1 MRKEVIL
8 ITGAAGE
15 MGEALIARL
24 AEGGADN
31 ILALDVRPLP
41 DDLRRRCHRF
51 ILGDILDEALFGR
64 LIAEY
69 AIPLIYHLAAVLS
82 TRAEYTPEAAHKINV
97 GGTLNLLKL
106 AADQSTWL
114 GTPVRFM
121 FPSSVAVYGLPDL
134 ATKAREGALKE
145 YQWTEPTT
153 MYGCNKHYCE
163 HLGRYYA
170 CHYRQLAANSHG
182 YSVDFRAIRFPG
194 LISAFT
200 LPTGGTSD
208 YAPEMIHAAAQGKRY
223 TCFVREDTRMPF
235 MAMPDALNALLA
247 LCDAPLEALT
257 SHVYNVTSFSRS
269 AGELFAM
276 VQQGFP
282 GAQIEFVPDPQ
293 RQAIVDSWPV
303 DQDDGWARRD
313 WGWQPEYDFERAFEA
328 YLFPHIRRRY
338 EQ

>member
-15 MGEALIARL
+15 MGEALIHRL
-24 AEGGADN
+24 SEGGADN
-31 ILALDVRPLP
+31 ILALDVKPLP

-106 AADQSTWL
+106 AADQSNWL
-114 GTPVRFM
+114 GAPVRFM

-134 ATKAREGALKE
+134 VTKQIEGALKE
-145 YQWTEPTT
+145 YEWTEPTT

-170 CHYRQLAANSHG
+170 RHYRQLAANSRG

-235 MAMPDALNALLA
+235 MVMPDALKSLLM
-247 LCDAPLEALT
+247 LGEAPLESL
-257 SHVYNVTSFSRS
+257 SSYVYNVTSFSRS
-269 AGELFAM
+269 AGELFQM
-276 VQQGFP
+276 VRKGFP
-282 GAQIEFVPDPQ
+282 DAEIEFAPDPK

-303 DQDDGWARRD
+303 DQDDSRARRD
-313 WGWQPEYDFERAFEA
+313 WGWEPDYDFERAFED
-328 YLFPHIRRRY
+328 YLFPHIRERY
-338 EQ
+338 G